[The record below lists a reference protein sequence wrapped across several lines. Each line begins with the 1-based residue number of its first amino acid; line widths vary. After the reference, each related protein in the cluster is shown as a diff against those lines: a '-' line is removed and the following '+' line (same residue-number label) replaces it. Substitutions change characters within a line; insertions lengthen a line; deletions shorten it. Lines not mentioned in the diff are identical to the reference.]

1 MKRETYRKLYAR
13 QAAFYKAHPR
23 AMKALI
29 FANFALTAAVFAAY
43 ALLCAFGFI
52 GGSLA
57 DVLRI
62 VGVPLLCLLTV
73 SALRNLINRKRPY
86 ECADIRP
93 LLHKNKSGRSFPSR
107 HVASAFV
114 IGTVLLRYAV
124 WGGMPVLAAGLI
136 LGYIR
141 FAAGLHYP
149 SDLAAGALIGALFG
163 LLAFL

>member
-43 ALLCAFGFI
+43 ALLCAFGLI

-107 HVASAFV
+107 HVASA
-114 IGTVLLRYAV
+114 RRSDRR
-124 WGGMPVLAAGLI
+124 PVRLARLSLTFFRSPPAGSAF
-136 LGYIR
+136 Y
-141 FAAGLHYP
+141 FA
-149 SDLAAGALIGALFG
+149 
-163 LLAFL
+163 